1 MQNQITSNRFTAGS
15 WRNLFQPSILCRP
28 LAVGGLLLAA
38 AFPALAAPN
47 PAADAEAARIIAATG
62 VQGGFIVNLGAG
74 DVQLTAALR
83 RSDSYQVQGLDR
95 DAAKV
100 PSDREWLLAEKLHGQ
115 VTVDVWRPGPL
126 PYVDNLVNLLV
137 ADSLDGISHEDLLRV
152 LTPNGVA
159 YYKENGEWQKLV
171 KPRPTNIDEWT
182 HYFYDARGNVASKDM
197 VVAPPEGYQWI
208 GSPRW
213 SRHHDRMSSLS
224 AEVSSGGRL
233 FYIMDQ
239 GSRISILLPAHWVIT
254 ARDAFNGTILWTN
267 EIPHWQSHLWP
278 LKSGPT
284 QLARRLVGDG
294 DHIYT
299 TLSIEAPVT
308 KLDGATG
315 KVLKVY
321 DSTKG
326 AEEILNVNG
335 ILYVLVNPRQWTL
348 EDFAPKYNTGDQ
360 QRVETEFDWDEKP
373 RELQAIDAASGRILW
388 RREGKYAP
396 LTLAVDG
403 QKVVFHDGDKLVSLD
418 AATGTELWA
427 TAPAARRPL
436 FEYNFGPRVILY
448 SNVVLYAG
456 GDGAMKGFDNA
467 NGKELWEAPHAKSGY
482 RSPEDL
488 ILTGGLVWNAPD
500 TSGSMSGEFTGRDPF
515 TGQVKSRFMPD
526 VDTYWFHHR
535 CYIAKATER
544 FIIPSR
550 TGIEF
555 VDFNAKHWDINHYV
569 RSACLFGT
577 LPANGLIYAGPHNCA
592 CYTEAKLDGL
602 NCLAPHRAS
611 QAPKLLP
618 EEERLERGPAYDSP
632 LGKDPGALDWPT
644 FRHDSKRSGFTD
656 QGLSEDLS
664 QAWDIPIGGKLS
676 ALTVADGK
684 AFVAQV
690 DSGTVYALDLNSG
703 KPVWHFITG
712 GRVDSPPTY
721 WKGRIY
727 FGSHDGSVYAL
738 RVTDGALVWRYRPYL
753 GQQMFAFEEL
763 ESLWPVPGSVLVE
776 NGQVSFLTGRSVF
789 LDGGLHFF
797 KLDAATGGKVVEQTY
812 DRVDPE
818 TGGDFQLRLKNL
830 QMPVGLNDILVS
842 DGKWTYLR
850 SQKIDTN
857 GVRVDI
863 GPVSGNEQI
872 QGAAQQGEGRHL
884 FSPIGFLDEALFH
897 RSYWVY
903 GKNFAG
909 GYGGY
914 YQAGKYTPSGR
925 MLVFDDKDVFGY
937 GRDPQY
943 LQWTTTM
950 ENQLFSSSIDA
961 PDAPP
966 PPARVGFGGFGGGG
980 TNGFG
985 RGGTNG
991 FGGRFGRNAA
1001 PEIQYPGVRF
1011 PDDKRLIPTG
1021 KGITV
1026 EAWVLPDGP
1035 NGVIVAHGN
1044 NHYGYAL
1051 ALRDSFPVFHVR
1063 NAGDLVSVSALAP
1076 LTPGWHYLAGVLD
1089 PDHSIRLYVDGHF
1102 VNDGTT
1108 PALMDS
1114 QLPSPLEFG
1123 VNTGRA
1129 AGRGRFG
1136 GGGEGGARD
1145 GAAATGVGDY
1155 APGNPYYGLL
1165 DEVAVYF
1172 RALTSEEIQQRALD
1186 ANANSAP
1193 GAIVAC
1199 SFDNNDARDDSTNHI
1214 DGVLTGVDI
1223 GKGKKGAA
1231 LWFHRPEAPVLAE
1244 GTNGSKGLFIN
1255 SALPPEQGDLN
1266 RGGALSA
1273 APAGA
1278 GTNLGGNASGRPAGG
1293 NDPDG
1298 YTQGS
1303 ARIGAGAGGGGG
1315 GSRGGFGGGA
1325 GFAGNDEDG
1334 GAPVRGG
1341 GGGFGGGGGGGGG
1354 FGGGQRRPATYV
1366 KYDWTSYV
1374 PVSTRGLSMSGTN
1387 LVVAGPPDMINEE
1400 QIFERLTKKDP
1411 TVQKELDEQDAS
1423 LSGKRGA
1430 LVKIFNKGDGQ
1441 VTRDFTIDSPPVWD
1455 GVSVAQ
1461 GRIFIVTEDGK
1472 IRCYGQPPKPPVL
1485 P

>member
-1 MQNQITSNRFTAGS
+1 MQNKIANTRFAIPG
-15 WRNLFQPSILCRP
+15 WRSFPNLSTIGRTLTVSGVLVF
-28 LAVGGLLLAA
+28 AA
-38 AFPALAAPN
+38 LSALAAPS
-47 PAADAEAARIIAATG
+47 PEAEAEAARIIAATG
-62 VQGGFIVNLGAG
+62 VQGGFIVHLGAG
-74 DVQLTAALR
+74 DAQLTAALH
-83 RSDSYQVQGLDR
+83 RSDSYQVQGLER
-95 DAAKV
+95 DASKV
-100 PSDREWLLAEKLHGQ
+100 QADREWLLSEKLHGV

-137 ADSLDGISHEDLLRV
+137 AESLEGVSREDVLRV
-152 LTPNGVA
+152 LTPNGIA
-159 YYKENGEWQKLV
+159 YFKENGQWQKLV
-171 KPRPTNIDEWT
+171 KPRPKDIDDWT
-182 HYFYDARGNVASKDM
+182 HYYYDARGNAVSEDLE
-197 VVAPPEGYQWI
+197 VAPPEGYQWI

-233 FYIMDQ
+233 FYIMDE
-239 GSRISILLPAHWVIT
+239 GSRISILLPAHWVLT
-254 ARDAFNGTILWTN
+254 ARDAFNGTVLWTN
-267 EIPHWQSHLWP
+267 EIPHWQPHLWP

-284 QLARRLVGDG
+284 QLARRLVADG
-294 DHIYT
+294 DHIYV

-315 KVLKVY
+315 KTLRVY

-335 ILYVLVNPRQWTL
+335 ILYVLVNPRPWTL
-348 EDFAPKYNTGDQ
+348 DDFAPKFNTGDQ
-360 QRVETEFDWDEKP
+360 KRVETEFDWDEKP
-373 RELQAIDAASGRILW
+373 RELQAIDAESGRVLW
-388 RREGKYAP
+388 KKEGKFAP
-396 LTLAVDG
+396 LTIAVDG
-403 QKVVFHDGDKLVSLD
+403 QKLVYHDGDKLVCLD
-418 AATGTELWA
+418 AANGNEVWDTE
-427 TAPAARRPL
+427 PAARRPL
-436 FEYNFGPRVILY
+436 FEYNFGPRLILH

-456 GDGAMKGFDNA
+456 GDGAMKGFDSST
-467 NGKELWEAPHAKSGY
+467 GKELWEAPHAKSGY

-500 TSGSMSGEFTGRDPF
+500 TSGSMSGEFTGRDPVS
-515 TGQVKSRFMPD
+515 GEVKSRFAPD

-544 FIIPSR
+544 YIIPSR

-555 VDFNAKHWDINHYV
+555 VDFNKQHWDINHYV
-569 RSACLFGT
+569 RASCLYGT

-602 NCLAPHRAS
+602 NALAPHRAS
-611 QAPKLLP
+611 QAPSLLP
-618 EEERLERGPAYDSP
+618 DDQRLERGPAYDSP
-632 LGKDPGALDWPT
+632 LGTDPGALDWPT

-684 AFVAQV
+684 AFVAQI

-703 KPVWHFITG
+703 KPLWHFISG

-727 FGSHDGSVYAL
+727 FGSHDGSVYSL
-738 RVTDGALVWRYRPYL
+738 RTSDGALVWRYRPYL

-763 ESLWPVPGSVLVE
+763 ESVWPVPGSVLVE

-797 KLDAATGGKVVEQTY
+797 KLDAATGNKVVEQTY

-850 SQKIDTN
+850 SQKIDKD
-857 GVRVDI
+857 GKRVDI
-863 GPVSGNEQI
+863 GPVSGNEQV

-914 YQAGKYTPSGR
+914 YQAGKYTASGR
-925 MLVFDDKDVFGY
+925 MLVFDDKEVFGY

-950 ENQLFSSSIDA
+950 ENQLFSSSIEA

-966 PPARVGFGGFGGGG
+966 PPTRGFGGFGGFGAGG
-980 TNGFG
+980 TNGA
-985 RGGTNG
+985 GTNG
-991 FGGRFGRNAA
+991 FAGGFGGGFGRPN
-1001 PEIQYPGVRF
+1001 PLDQFPGVRF
-1011 PDDKRLIPTG
+1011 PNDKRLIPTG

-1044 NHYGYAL
+1044 SHYGYAL
-1051 ALRDSFPVFHVR
+1051 ALRDGFPVFHIR
-1063 NAGDLVSVSALAP
+1063 NVANLVSVSALSP
-1076 LTPGWHYLAGVLD
+1076 LTPGWHYLVGVLD
-1089 PDHSIRLYVDGHF
+1089 ADRDIRLYVDGHF
-1102 VNDGTT
+1102 VNDGHTT
-1108 PALMDS
+1108 ALIDS
-1114 QLPSPLEFG
+1114 QPPSPLEFG
-1123 VNTGRA
+1123 VNTGIA
-1129 AGRGRFG
+1129 GGRGRPG
-1136 GGGEGGARD
+1136 GGMEGGARD
-1145 GAAATGVGDY
+1145 VNPIGGVGDY
-1155 APGNPYYGLL
+1155 EAGNPYVGLL

-1172 RALTSEEIQQRALD
+1172 RALSTEEIQQRALE

-1214 DGVLTGVDI
+1214 DGVLRGVDI
-1223 GKGKKGAA
+1223 GQGKKGAC
-1231 LWFHRPEAPVLAE
+1231 LWFHKLTPPVVAQDTNVSAP
-1244 GTNGSKGLFIN
+1244 
-1255 SALPPEQGDLN
+1255 LPAEQGDLS
-1266 RGGALSA
+1266 RGGALGG
-1273 APAGA
+1273 APSPVA
-1278 GTNLGGNASGRPAGG
+1278 TNLAASTASPAAAVAG

-1298 YTQGS
+1298 YRQGG
-1303 ARIGAGAGGGGG
+1303 ARV
-1315 GSRGGFGGGA
+1315 STGGGA
-1325 GFAGNDEDG
+1325 AGGFGFAGNDEDG
-1334 GAPVRGG
+1334 GGAARRAAAGANG
-1341 GGGFGGGGGGGGG
+1341 A
-1354 FGGGQRRPATYV
+1354 GGGQRRPATFV

-1374 PVSTRGLSMSGTN
+1374 PISTRGLSMSGTN
-1387 LVVAGPPDMINEE
+1387 LVVAGPPDLVNEE

-1423 LSGKRGA
+1423 LAGRRGA

-1441 VTRDFTIDSPPVWD
+1441 VARDFTIDSPPVWD

>member
-1 MQNQITSNRFTAGS
+1 MNIH
-15 WRNLFQPSILCRP
+15 LKP
-28 LAVGGLLLAA
+28 LDFASPLRLKSFRSLLLSWSFATSVLSFTGGPSSAQAA
-38 AFPALAAPN
+38 NAQAE
-47 PAADAEAARIIAATG
+47 AEAARIIADTG
-62 VQGGFIVNLGAG
+62 VQGGFIVHLGAG
-74 DVQLTAALR
+74 DAQLTAALR
-83 RSDSYQVQGLDR
+83 RNDSYQVQGLER

-100 PSDREWLLAEKLHGQ
+100 QADREWLLAEKLHGV
-115 VTVDVWRPGPL
+115 VTVDAWRSGPL

-137 ADSLDGISHEDLLRV
+137 ADSLEGVSREDLLRV
-152 LTPNGVA
+152 LTPNGIA
-159 YYKENGEWQKLV
+159 YYKENGQWQKLV
-171 KPRPTNIDEWT
+171 KPRPADIDDWT
-182 HYFYDARGNVASKDM
+182 HYYYDAKGNVASKDM
-197 VVAPPEGYQWI
+197 EVAPPEGYQWI

-224 AEVSSGGRL
+224 AEVSAGGRL
-233 FYIMDQ
+233 YYIMDQ
-239 GSRISILLPAHWVIT
+239 GSRISILLPAHWVLT

-267 EIPHWQSHLWP
+267 EIAHWQPHLWP

-284 QLARRLVGDG
+284 QLARRLVAEG
-294 DHIYT
+294 DHIYV
-299 TLSIEAPVT
+299 TLSIESPVS
-308 KLDGATG
+308 KIDGATG
-315 KVLKVY
+315 KILKVY

-326 AEEILNVNG
+326 AEEILNANG
-335 ILYVLVNPRQWTL
+335 ILYVLVNPRPWTL
-348 EDFAPKYNTGDQ
+348 DDFAPKFNTGDQ
-360 QRVETEFDWDEKP
+360 KRVETEFDWDEKP
-373 RELQAIDAASGRILW
+373 RELQAIDAASGRVLW
-388 RREGKYAP
+388 KKEGKFAP
-396 LTLAVDG
+396 LTIAVDG
-403 QKVVFHDGDKLVSLD
+403 QKVVYHDGDKLVSLD
-418 AATGTELWA
+418 AASGTQLWA
-427 TAPAARRPL
+427 TEPAARRPL
-436 FEYNFGPRVILY
+436 FEYNFGPRIILY

-456 GDGAMKGFDNA
+456 GDGAMKGFTSST
-467 NGKELWEAPHAKSGY
+467 GKELWEAPHAKSGY

-500 TSGSMSGEFTGRDPF
+500 TSGNMSGEFTGRDPF
-515 TGQVKSRFMPD
+515 NGEVKSRFMPD

-569 RSACLFGT
+569 RASCLYGT
-577 LPANGLIYAGPHNCA
+577 LPANGMIYAGPHNCA

-611 QAPKLLP
+611 QAPSLLP
-618 EEERLERGPAYDSP
+618 EEQRLEHGPAYNSP
-632 LGKDPGALDWPT
+632 LGADPGALDWPT

-656 QGLSEDLS
+656 QGISEDLS

-684 AFVAQV
+684 AFVAQI
-690 DSGTVYALDLNSG
+690 DSGTVYALNLNSG
-703 KPVWHFITG
+703 KPVWHFIAG

-738 RVTDGALVWRYRPYL
+738 RSSDGALVWRYRPYL
-753 GQQMFAFEEL
+753 GQQMFAFEQL
-763 ESLWPVPGSVLVE
+763 ESVWPVPGSVLVE

-797 KLDAATGGKVVEQTY
+797 KLDAVTGNKVVEQTY

-818 TGGDFQLRLKNL
+818 TGGDFQTRLKNL

-850 SQKIDTN
+850 SQKIDQDGT
-857 GVRVDI
+857 RVDI
-863 GPVSGNEQI
+863 GPVSGNEQV

-925 MLVFDDKDVFGY
+925 MLVFDDKEVFGY

-950 ENQLFSSSIDA
+950 ENQLFSSSLNA

-966 PPARVGFGGFGGGG
+966 PPARGPGGFGGGG

-985 RGGTNG
+985 TNRIAGG
-991 FGGRFGRNAA
+991 FGGLGGPNPLDQF
-1001 PEIQYPGVRF
+1001 PGVRF
-1011 PDDKRLIPTG
+1011 PNDKRLIPTG

-1026 EAWVLPDGP
+1026 EAWVLPDSP
-1035 NGVIVAHGN
+1035 SGVIVAHGN
-1044 NHYGYAL
+1044 SHYGYAL
-1051 ALRDSFPVFHVR
+1051 ALRDGFPVFHIR
-1063 NAGDLVSVSALAP
+1063 NAGYLVSVSAISP
-1076 LTPGWHYLAGVLD
+1076 LTPGWHYVVGVLD
-1089 PDHSIRLYVDGHF
+1089 ADRDIRLYVDGHF
-1102 VNDGTT
+1102 VNDGHTT
-1108 PALMDS
+1108 ALIDS

-1123 VNTGRA
+1123 VNTGIA
-1129 AGRGRFG
+1129 GGRGRPG
-1136 GGGEGGARD
+1136 GGMEGGARD
-1145 GAAATGVGDY
+1145 ANPGGGVGDY
-1155 APGNPYYGLL
+1155 DAGNPFVGLL

-1172 RALTSEEIQQRALD
+1172 RALSTEEIQQRSLE

-1214 DGVLTGVDI
+1214 DGVLRGVDI

-1231 LWFHRPEAPVLAE
+1231 LWFHKVEAPVVAD
-1244 GTNGSKGLFIN
+1244 GTNISQGLASK
-1255 SALPPEQGDLN
+1255 APLPAEQGDLT
-1266 RGGALSA
+1266 RGGALS
-1273 APAGA
+1273 GTNA
-1278 GTNLGGNASGRPAGG
+1278 GTYTNLAASTPVRTNGAAGG

-1298 YTQGS
+1298 YRQGTT
-1303 ARIGAGAGGGGG
+1303 RIGGSVAGGGGFA
-1315 GSRGGFGGGA
+1315 S
-1325 GFAGNDEDG
+1325 AGNDEDG
-1334 GAPVRGG
+1334 GAAQRRAAAGG
-1341 GGGFGGGGGGGGG
+1341 TNGAAGGFGGGP
-1354 FGGGQRRPATYV
+1354 RRPATYV

-1387 LVVAGPPDMINEE
+1387 LVVAGPPDLVNEE
-1400 QIFERLTKKDP
+1400 QIFKRLTEKDP

>member
-1 MQNQITSNRFTAGS
+1 MKGDNNGRVFRKERQRQVRERISCYLTRGAQDFNVLFGSVFQTALTKNESAPMQSKKSENAQFAGFA
-15 WRNLFQPSILCRP
+15 WRILFPCSTFSRS
-28 LAVGGLLLAA
+28 LAVGGVLLAA
-38 AFPALAAPN
+38 AAWPAWAAPS
-47 PAADAEAARIIAATG
+47 PAAEAEAARIIAATG
-62 VQGGFIVNLGAG
+62 VQGGFIVHLGAG
-74 DVQLTAALR
+74 DAQLTAALR
-83 RSDSYQVQGLDR
+83 RSDSYQVQGLER

-100 PSDREWLLAEKLHGQ
+100 QAGREWLLSEKLHGT
-115 VTVDVWRPGPL
+115 VTEDVWRPGSL

-137 ADSLDGISHEDLLRV
+137 AESLDGVSREDVLRILV
-152 LTPNGVA
+152 PNGIA
-159 YYKENGEWQKLV
+159 YYKENGQWQKLV
-171 KPRPTNIDEWT
+171 KPRPADLDDWT
-182 HYFYDARGNVASKDM
+182 HYYYDARGNAVSKDLE
-197 VVAPPEGYQWI
+197 VAPPEGYQWI

-239 GSRISILLPAHWVIT
+239 GSRISILLPAHWVLT

-267 EIPHWQSHLWP
+267 EIPHWQPHLWP

-294 DHIYT
+294 DHVYA
-299 TLSIEAPVT
+299 TLSIDAPVT

-315 KVLKVY
+315 KALKVY
-321 DSTKG
+321 EGTKG
-326 AEEILNVNG
+326 AEEILNVDG
-335 ILYVLVNPRQWTL
+335 ILYVLVNPRPWTL
-348 EDFAPKYNTGDQ
+348 EDFAPKFNTGDQ
-360 QRVETEFDWDEKP
+360 KRVETEFDWDEKP
-373 RELQAIDAASGRILW
+373 RELQAIEAASGRVLW
-388 RREGKYAP
+388 KREGKYAP
-396 LTLAVDG
+396 LTIAVDG
-403 QKVVFHDGDKLVSLD
+403 QKVVFHDGDKLVCLN
-418 AATGTELWA
+418 AATGNEVWNTE
-427 TAPAARRPL
+427 PAARRPL
-436 FEYNFGPRVILY
+436 FEYNFGPRLILH

-456 GDGAMKGFDNA
+456 GDGAMKGFDSST
-467 NGKELWEAPHAKSGY
+467 GKELWEAPHAKSGY

-515 TGQVKSRFMPD
+515 TGEVKSRFAPD
-526 VDTYWFHHR
+526 IDTFWFHHR

-555 VDFNAKHWDINHYV
+555 VDFNAKHWEINHWV
-569 RSACLFGT
+569 RAACLYGS
-577 LPANGLIYAGPHNCA
+577 LPANGLLYAGPHNCA

-611 QAPKLLP
+611 QAPSLLP
-618 EEERLERGPAYDSP
+618 DDQRLERGPAFDSP
-632 LGKDPGALDWPT
+632 LGADPGALDWPT
-644 FRHDSKRSGFTD
+644 FRHDTQRSGFSD

-690 DSGTVYALDLNSG
+690 DSGTVYALDLSSG
-703 KPVWHFITG
+703 KPLWHYITG

-738 RVTDGALVWRYRPYL
+738 RTSDGALVWRYRAYL
-753 GQQMFAFEEL
+753 GQQMFAFEQL
-763 ESLWPVPGSVLVE
+763 ESVWPVPGSVLVE

-797 KLDAATGGKVVEQTY
+797 KLDAATGNKVVEQTY
-812 DRVDPE
+812 DKVDPE
-818 TGGDFQLRLKNL
+818 TGGDFQMRLKNV

-850 SQKIDTN
+850 SQKIDKD
-857 GVRVDI
+857 GKRVDI
-863 GPVSGNEQI
+863 GPVSGNAQV

-897 RSYWVY
+897 RSYWVF
-903 GKNFAG
+903 GKSYAG
-909 GYGGY
+909 GAGGY

-925 MLVFDDKDVFGY
+925 MLVFDDKEVFGY

-950 ENQLFSSSIDA
+950 ENQLFSSSKEA
-961 PDAPP
+961 PVVQLPLNNQ
-966 PPARVGFGGFGGGG
+966 
-980 TNGFG
+980 NGQ
-985 RGGTNG
+985 
-991 FGGRFGRNAA
+991 AA
-1001 PEIQYPGVRF
+1001 LNNRLNSALNQFPGVRF
-1011 PDDKRLIPTG
+1011 PNDPRLAPNG

-1026 EAWVLPDGP
+1026 EAWVLPDAP
-1035 NGVIVAHGN
+1035 NGVIVAHGGS
-1044 NHYGYAL
+1044 HYGYAL
-1051 ALRDSFPVFHVR
+1051 ALRDGFPVFHIR
-1063 NAGDLVSVSALAP
+1063 NAGNLVSVAALSP

-1089 PDHSIRLYVDGHF
+1089 ADRDIRLYVDGHF
-1102 VNDGTT
+1102 VNDGHTT
-1108 PALMDS
+1108 ALLDSKPATA
-1114 QLPSPLEFG
+1114 LEFG
-1123 VNTGRA
+1123 VNSGDGG
-1129 AGRGRFG
+1129 AGQRF
-1136 GGGEGGARD
+1136 EGGARD
-1145 GAAATGVGDY
+1145 ANAGAGVGDY
-1155 APGNPYYGLL
+1155 EAGNPYAGLL
-1165 DEVAVYF
+1165 DEVAVYY
-1172 RALTSEEIQQRALD
+1172 RALSTEEIQQRGLD

-1193 GAIVAC
+1193 GAAIAC
-1199 SFDNNDARDDSTNHI
+1199 SFDNNDARDDSTNHL
-1214 DGVLTGVDI
+1214 DGVLRGVDI

-1231 LWFHRPEAPVLAE
+1231 LWFHKLALPDLVD
-1244 GTNGSKGLFIN
+1244 GTNVSQSLASK
-1255 SALPPEQGDLN
+1255 APLPAEQGDLN
-1266 RGGALSA
+1266 RAGALSGT
-1273 APAGA
+1273 PAA
-1278 GTNLGGNASGRPAGG
+1278 GTNLAAGTNSAGG
-1293 NDPDG
+1293 TN
-1298 YTQGS
+1298 
-1303 ARIGAGAGGGGG
+1303 IAGRRLRRAAGGTNGLAGGP
-1315 GSRGGFGGGA
+1315 GGA
-1325 GFAGNDEDG
+1325 FGTNAVAQQQG
-1334 GAPVRGG
+1334 GT
-1341 GGGFGGGGGGGGG
+1341 F
-1354 FGGGQRRPATYV
+1354 V

-1387 LVVAGPPDMINEE
+1387 LVVAGPPDLVNEE

-1423 LSGKRGA
+1423 LAGRRGA

-1441 VTRDFTIDSPPVWD
+1441 VARDFTIDSPPVWD